1 MPKFVLKVK
10 ATLENIASMRVEPNN
25 QWAVV
30 VQNADA
36 SERCEAYFSR
46 DEEMDLQESRGT
58 AHFIKKWPMEN
69 KQSYLKIID
78 PKNLCKEEITAE
90 DSEEWVALLAIECR
104 GLEPVAWLPKP
115 GDFTVTTT
123 GGSVFQEVEFDDGI
137 WAEYDAEAD
146 EPVSINELTST
157 FEVCR

>member
-1 MPKFVLKVK
+1 MPRRDARHTFPAMRRWTCRRAGVPRTSSRSGRWRTSRL
-10 ATLENIASMRVEPNN
+10 AAANRESDSAGGSYACGLTLLI
-25 QWAVV
+25 
-30 VQNADA
+30 
-36 SERCEAYFSR
+36 
-46 DEEMDLQESRGT
+46 LG
-58 AHFIKKWPMEN
+58 
-69 KQSYLKIID
+69 QSYLKIID